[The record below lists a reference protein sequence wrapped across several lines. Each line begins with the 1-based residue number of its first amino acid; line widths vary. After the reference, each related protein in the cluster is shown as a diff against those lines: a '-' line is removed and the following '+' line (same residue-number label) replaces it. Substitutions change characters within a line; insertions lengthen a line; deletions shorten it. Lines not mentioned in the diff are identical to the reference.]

1 MEKIQKLVD
10 PENITLT
17 VKTVRISQ
25 NVTVSQICSRFHEN
39 FLTPKQIFMVVNLG
53 VQIGVKATI
62 FYSVVL
68 AAEGKSFHSKI

>member
-1 MEKIQKLVD
+1 MD
-10 PENITLT
+10 PENITPT

-25 NVTVSQICSRFHEN
+25 NITVSQMIYRFYEN

-62 FYSVVL
+62 FFSVVL
-68 AAEGKSFHSKI
+68 AAGGKSSHSKI